1 VRIQLAA
8 VLRGVIS
15 MRLVPRL
22 DDKGRVPA
30 VEIMVASA
38 RVRQMIDDK
47 DQTKALP
54 EAIQQG
60 YESYGMQTFDQSL
73 MGLLRQKRISFEE
86 ALRQCS
92 NPDDFKLKVS
102 GISSTS
108 DLSWDAFGG
117 SDEQGDE

>member
-1 VRIQLAA
+1 
-8 VLRGVIS
+8 
-15 MRLVPRL
+15 M
-22 DDKGRVPA
+22 
-30 VEIMVASA
+30 ASA

-47 DQTKALP
+47 DQTRLLP

-73 MGLLRQKRISFEE
+73 MGLLKNKLISFEE

-102 GISSTS
+102 GVSSTS

-117 SDEQGDE
+117 SDDQGD